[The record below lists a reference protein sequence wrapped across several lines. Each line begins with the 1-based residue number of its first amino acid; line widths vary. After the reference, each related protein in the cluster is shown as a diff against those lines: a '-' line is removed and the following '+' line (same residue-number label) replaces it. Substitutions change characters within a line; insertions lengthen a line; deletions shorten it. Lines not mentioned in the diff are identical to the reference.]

1 MFSHS
6 YCCTDSTTTDDVSSL
21 TENTFISNPDLP
33 VDDVNIKILK
43 DEGMQCDPDPL
54 LVENMAL
61 KKEVEELQKEVI
73 RHKWSF
79 QKISDD
85 DSKTRF
91 YTGLPSFAVFMW
103 LFSILRPKAER
114 TKYWSGPNTDQSSDR
129 KRGSLDLIDQLF
141 AVLIRLHVGLLTSD
155 IAERFQIS
163 ESTFSKYFSS
173 WICLLWQEL
182 KCLNPFPS
190 RDIVQRTMPPSFK
203 KRYSSVRVIIDCT
216 EIYIQKPSS
225 LVNQSLTFS
234 NYKHHSTVKFL
245 VGITPSGV
253 ISFVSEGWPGK
264 TTDRELTISSSLI
277 DLLDENDSVM
287 ADKDFTNRDVLLK
300 KNCQLNIPP
309 FKGSAP

>member
-1 MFSHS
+1 M
-6 YCCTDSTTTDDVSSL
+6 
-21 TENTFISNPDLP
+21 
-33 VDDVNIKILK
+33 
-43 DEGMQCDPDPL
+43 
-54 LVENMAL
+54 
-61 KKEVEELQKEVI
+61 
-73 RHKWSF
+73 
-79 QKISDD
+79 
-85 DSKTRF
+85 
-91 YTGLPSFAVFMW
+91 
-103 LFSILRPKAER
+103 
-114 TKYWSGPNTDQSSDR
+114 KYWSGPNTDQSSDR
-129 KRGSLDLIDQLF
+129 KRASAGSLDLIDQLF
-141 AVLIRLHVGLLTSD
+141 AVLMRLRVGLLTSD

-234 NYKHHSTVKFL
+234 NYKHHTTVKFL

-264 TTDRELTISSSLI
+264 TSDRELTISSGLI

-287 ADKDFTNRDVLLK
+287 ADKGFTIRDVLLK

-309 FKGSAP
+309 FRGSAPQFSTDEIVDTQEIATLRIHVERSIGRIKRFHIFDGVMPLTL